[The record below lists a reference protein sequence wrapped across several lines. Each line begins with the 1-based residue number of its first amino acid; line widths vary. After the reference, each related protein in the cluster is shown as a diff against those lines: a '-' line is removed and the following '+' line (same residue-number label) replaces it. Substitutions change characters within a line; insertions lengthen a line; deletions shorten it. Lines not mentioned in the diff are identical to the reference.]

1 MKLREG
7 KRRLKKEGNKIRGNL
22 YVKEKEEMETKVKKS
37 EEQNK

>member
-7 KRRLKKEGNKIRGNL
+7 KRRLKKEGNKIRRNL